1 MIEDK
6 CATRLTLEIDYPDG
20 TCSYSIGIPNWDPSM
35 DQMVDE
41 LIRPLLLAAGW
52 HPNNVDDVFGE
63 R

>member
-6 CATRLTLEIDYPDG
+6 CATRLTLEIDYPDWG
-20 TCSYSIGIPNWDPSM
+20 PDM

-41 LIRPLLLAAGW
+41 LIRPLLLAAGR
-52 HPNNVDDVFGE
+52 HPDNVDEVSGE